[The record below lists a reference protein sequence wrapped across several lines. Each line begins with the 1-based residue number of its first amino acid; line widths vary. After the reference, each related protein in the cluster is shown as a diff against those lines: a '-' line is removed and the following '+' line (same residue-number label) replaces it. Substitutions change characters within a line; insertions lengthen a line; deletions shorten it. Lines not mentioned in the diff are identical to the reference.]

1 MIRQM
6 ADSVKRLVITGGA
19 IPAIGGGKSRTRKV
33 VRGVLPRALPA
44 PVASAP
50 VTPANVTPVNV
61 TPANVTPATPVTT
74 SVKDIKIILAP
85 SKRKTAKVVL
95 APVKT
100 KINKLPGPVQQKGKT
115 FKVSRRIRV
124 SVSGF
129 NKRLHRAKTIKK
141 ESAKMPIEKM
151 KGELIEAGLIKKES
165 KAPEAILRTMYADF
179 QMLKQ
184 RAL

>member
-1 MIRQM
+1 MG
-6 ADSVKRLVITGGA
+6 DTTKRLVITGGA

-44 PVASAP
+44 VVATTPVA
-50 VTPANVTPVNV
+50 TPV
-61 TPANVTPATPVTT
+61 ATPVTAPVATPVTAPVTAT

-100 KINKLPGPVQQKGKT
+100 KINKLPGPAQQKGKT

-141 ESAKMPIEKM
+141 DSAKMPIEKM
-151 KGELIEAGLIKKES
+151 KEELVEAGLIKKES

>member
-1 MIRQM
+1 M

-44 PVASAP
+44 VVASAP
-50 VTPANVTPVNV
+50 VTPVNV
-61 TPANVTPATPVTT
+61 TPANVTPVTPATPANVTPVTT

>member
-1 MIRQM
+1 M

-50 VTPANVTPVNV
+50 VTPVNVTPVTPV
-61 TPANVTPATPVTT
+61 TPATPATPVTT

>member
-1 MIRQM
+1 M
-6 ADSVKRLVITGGA
+6 ADTTKKLVITGTA

-33 VRGVLPRALPA
+33 VRGVLPRALPVPVVVTTRPTVITA
-44 PVASAP
+44 PTS
-50 VTPANVTPVNV
+50 TPV
-61 TPANVTPATPVTT
+61 ATPVTAT

-100 KINKLPGPVQQKGKT
+100 KINKLPGPAQQKGKT

-151 KGELIEAGLIKKES
+151 KGELVEAGLIKKES

>member
-1 MIRQM
+1 M
-6 ADSVKRLVITGGA
+6 ADTTKKLVITGHA
-19 IPAIGGGKSRTRKV
+19 IPAIGVGKSRTRKV
-33 VRGVLPRALPA
+33 VRGVLPRALPVV
-44 PVASAP
+44 VA
-50 VTPANVTPVNV
+50 T
-61 TPANVTPATPVTT
+61 ATPVTPVTSVTTPATIPVTAT

-100 KINKLPGPVQQKGKT
+100 KINKLPGPAQQKGKT

-151 KGELIEAGLIKKES
+151 KGELVEAGLIKKES

>member
-50 VTPANVTPVNV
+50 VTPVNV
-61 TPANVTPATPVTT
+61 TPATPVTPVTPATPVTT

>member
-1 MIRQM
+1 M

-50 VTPANVTPVNV
+50 VTPVNV
-61 TPANVTPATPVTT
+61 TPATPVTPVTPATPVTT

>member
-50 VTPANVTPVNV
+50 VTPVNVTPVTPV
-61 TPANVTPATPVTT
+61 TPATPATPVTT

>member
-50 VTPANVTPVNV
+50 VTPVNVTPA